1 MSEPKYCVNCRH
13 YLPKTECCDVALNVD
28 LVTGKHGRFLAS
40 VERGSSVPGDCGP
53 DAIKFVPITAKV
65 AA

>member
-1 MSEPKYCVNCRH
+1 
-13 YLPKTECCDVALNVD
+13 LNVD